1 MSLHHDKEAFEEL
14 IIGAANELAIPTNVI
29 EKDYYVTIT
38 LKALSEKLKDLV
50 FKGGTSL
57 AVLEVLNVDRER
69 SIEVLA
75 EALGL
80 SIATATDY
88 VNEERNLLRGTFG

>member
-1 MSLHHDKEAFEEL
+1 MDCIEQKLEE
-14 IIGAANELAIPTNVI
+14 
-29 EKDYYVTIT
+29 T
-38 LKALSEKLKDLV
+38 LKVNKWQGFVSGKVA
-50 FKGGTSL
+50 GAL

-88 VNEERNLLRGTFG
+88 VNEIFQCTEK